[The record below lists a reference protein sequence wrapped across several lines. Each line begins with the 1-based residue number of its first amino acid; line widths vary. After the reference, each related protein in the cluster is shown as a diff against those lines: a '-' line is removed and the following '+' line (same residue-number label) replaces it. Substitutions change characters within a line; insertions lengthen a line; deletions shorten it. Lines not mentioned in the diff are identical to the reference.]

1 MSQSQDTQKN
11 GSKSQKPELDPE
23 TIKAIVAQQSDK
35 LKLEAQKIRLEEKRL
50 DQNGILAE
58 KSLQFNS
65 EIIKRHPSEQRKTI
79 AVIGSIVIAIIVI
92 FLAFILFCLS
102 KGNIEFADKFLN
114 WIGHIGG
121 AVGGF
126 FVGKLSS
133 KKKQPPEDSIQS
145 EPEDAEIVD

>member
-1 MSQSQDTQKN
+1 MSQSQDAQKN
-11 GSKSQKPELDPE
+11 GNKSQKPELDPE
-23 TIKAIVAQQSDK
+23 TIKAIVAQQSEK
-35 LKLEAQKIRLEEKRL
+35 LRLEAQKIRLEEKRL

-65 EIIKRHPSEQRKTI
+65 EIIKKHPSEQRKTI
-79 AVIGSIVIAIIVI
+79 LTIGGIVIAIIAI

-102 KGNIEFADKFLN
+102 QGNNEFADRFLN

-121 AVGGF
+121 AIGGF
-126 FVGKLSS
+126 FVGKWSS
-133 KKKQPPEDSIQS
+133 KRKPSQDSMPS